1 MSVDGLT
8 VTQPGT
14 LVDDATQAITVD
26 GRPIAAEKHWYVALH
41 KPIGYVSTVSDKHAP
56 RKVIDLVRLPGNPR
70 LVPAGRLDADS
81 EGLII
86 LSNDGDFVYKVTH
99 PSQSLGKTY
108 HATVK
113 GTPSDEAIRTLS
125 KGLMLP
131 DEDRATAPA
140 QARKIGKGPESGTFI
155 VELVLHEGRNR
166 QVRRMLDTVGHPVLR
181 LVRVRIGPI
190 WLADLPEGNWRELNP
205 GEIRLIQEGY
215 TGSQTATKTVSGR
228 PIRPG
233 SNYTARP
240 AGDGPRPT
248 GYARPTGGMARPAG
262 EGRFSGSDN
271 RPAGDGRPSGGSR
284 YAGEGRP
291 PHQLPPA
298 GGFRPS
304 GGPSS
309 RPPRPAGVV
318 RPAGDGRPGF
328 NSGNNDSRPYSPR
341 PQGNFGD
348 GPRPPRPYPNDAPR
362 APRPGGGSGG
372 YANGP
377 RPPRPSGDNRFGS
390 GDGPRP
396 AGDVRS
402 AGDARPAS
410 RGNNRPFRD
419 YGNGGRGPQENR
431 PYTPN
436 RPAGD
441 GRPDGGNRF
450 SGGDRPAGDGRPRPQ
465 GGDNGRP
472 PHNRPPQQR
481 PYNDRS
487 DRGPQNNR
495 PAGRPSPSGRPY
507 NGGGPKRPQNSQ
519 NRRNRPAGDGRP
531 AGGTFRPAGSGRPSG
546 NDRPAGGGRPVQGW
560 KPR

>member
-1 MSVDGLT
+1 MQQRLQKALAGAGVASRRHAEELIAQGRVSVDGKM

-14 LVDDATQAITVD
+14 LVDDETQAITVD
-26 GRPIAAEKHWYVALH
+26 GRPIVAEKHWYVALH

-56 RKVIDLVRLPGNPR
+56 RKVTDLVRLPGNPR

-205 GEIRLIQEGY
+205 GEVRLIQEGY
-215 TGSQTATKTVSGR
+215 TGSLTATKTVSGR
-228 PIRPG
+228 PIRPSG
-233 SNYTARP
+233 MGAP
-240 AGDGPRPT
+240 AFNGPRPT
-248 GYARPTGGMARPAG
+248 GSARPTGGMARPAG
-262 EGRFSGSDN
+262 
-271 RPAGDGRPSGGSR
+271 DGRPTGGSR

-291 PHQLPPA
+291 PRQLPSAGDRRPA
-298 GGFRPS
+298 GGP
-304 GGPSS
+304 P
-309 RPPRPAGVV
+309 RPPRPG
-318 RPAGDGRPGF
+318 GDGRPGF
-328 NSGNNDSRPYSPR
+328 NSGNNDSRPYTPR

-348 GPRPPRPYPNDAPR
+348 GPRAPRPYPNDAPR
-362 APRPGGGSGG
+362 APRPGDGSG
-372 YANGP
+372 YANGGP
-377 RPPRPSGDNRFGS
+377 RPPRSGGDNRFGG
-390 GDGPRP
+390 GDAPRP
-396 AGDVRS
+396 AGD
-402 AGDARPAS
+402 GRPAP

-436 RPAGD
+436 RPAYGD
-441 GRPDGGNRF
+441 NRPTGDSRSDSGNRF
-450 SGGDRPAGDGRPRPQ
+450 GGGGRPASDGRPRPQ
-465 GGDNGRP
+465 GGDGGRP
-472 PHNRPPQQR
+472 PQNRPAQQR
-481 PYNDRS
+481 PYNDR
-487 DRGPQNNR
+487 DRAPQN
-495 PAGRPSPSGRPY
+495 SRPY
-507 NGGGPKRPQNSQ
+507 NGGGKPNGPQNSQ
-519 NRRNRPAGDGRP
+519 NRPYRPAGDGRP
-531 AGGTFRPAGSGRPSG
+531 NGDGRRAKG
-546 NDRPAGGGRPVQGW
+546 
-560 KPR
+560 